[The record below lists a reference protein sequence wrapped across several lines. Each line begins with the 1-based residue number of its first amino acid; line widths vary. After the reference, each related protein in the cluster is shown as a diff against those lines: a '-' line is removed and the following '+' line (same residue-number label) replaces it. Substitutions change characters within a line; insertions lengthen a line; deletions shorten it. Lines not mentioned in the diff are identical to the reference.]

1 MFAAA
6 HEPGYGTS
14 RNSGNECF
22 RAAIKVFADI
32 NSVDLSGRI
41 YEYKTL
47 QLSIEGAISPLA
59 AGSTLL
65 ARSDLHVWSR

>member
-14 RNSGNECF
+14 RNSGNDRF

-32 NSVDLSGRI
+32 TSFDLGGRT

-47 QLSIEGAISPLA
+47 QLSIEGAI
-59 AGSTLL
+59 
-65 ARSDLHVWSR
+65 

>member
-22 RAAIKVFADI
+22 RAAIKVFAD
-32 NSVDLSGRI
+32 LSGRI
-41 YEYKTL
+41 YEHKTL
-47 QLSIEGAISPLA
+47 QLSIEGAI
-59 AGSTLL
+59 
-65 ARSDLHVWSR
+65 

>member
-14 RNSGNECF
+14 RNSGNVGF
-22 RAAIKVFADI
+22 GAAIKVFADI

-47 QLSIEGAISPLA
+47 QLSIEGAI
-59 AGSTLL
+59 
-65 ARSDLHVWSR
+65 

>member
-6 HEPGYGTS
+6 HERSYATS
-14 RNSGNECF
+14 RSSGNDRF

-32 NSVDLSGRI
+32 NSFDLSGRI

-47 QLSIEGAISPLA
+47 QLSIEGAI
-59 AGSTLL
+59 
-65 ARSDLHVWSR
+65 

>member
-14 RNSGNECF
+14 RNSGNDRF

-32 NSVDLSGRI
+32 NSFDLGGRI
-41 YEYKTL
+41 YEYKTF
-47 QLSIEGAISPLA
+47 QLSIEGAI
-59 AGSTLL
+59 
-65 ARSDLHVWSR
+65 

>member
-1 MFAAA
+1 MTAL
-6 HEPGYGTS
+6 
-14 RNSGNECF
+14 

-47 QLSIEGAISPLA
+47 QLSIEGAI
-59 AGSTLL
+59 
-65 ARSDLHVWSR
+65 

>member
-14 RNSGNECF
+14 RNSGNDRL

-32 NSVDLSGRI
+32 NSFKVFADINSLDLSGRT

-47 QLSIEGAISPLA
+47 QLSIEGAI
-59 AGSTLL
+59 
-65 ARSDLHVWSR
+65 

>member
-14 RNSGNECF
+14 RNSGNDRF
-22 RAAIKVFADI
+22 HAAMKVFADL
-32 NSVDLSGRI
+32 NRFDLGGRI

-47 QLSIEGAISPLA
+47 QLSIEGAI
-59 AGSTLL
+59 
-65 ARSDLHVWSR
+65 